1 MNDLISRE
9 QAKKAF
15 AKIAQPAEYKGVI
28 RTVVPIS
35 EIDKLPA
42 VDAVKVKHGEWKVV
56 DCSYWEWRHDT
67 AVPVFRKKY
76 VCPECG
82 RQTVI
87 KENFC
92 PKCGT
97 KMDGGKHE
105 SSD

>member
-1 MNDLISRE
+1 MNDLIHRAALMKELHDWMSTLELRE
-9 QAKKAF
+9 MVESA
-15 AKIAQPAEYKGVI
+15 
-28 RTVVPIS
+28 
-35 EIDKLPA
+35 PA
-42 VDAVKVKHGEWKVV
+42 VDAEPVKHGEWRVV
-56 DCSYWEWRHDT
+56 DCSYWKWRHDT
-67 AVPVFRKKY
+67 GYPVIRKKY